1 MNPLV
6 YFYNNIPKRNLGRDG
21 QPRLNPW
28 RGFYRTTQSAI
39 RNYMKYGREV
49 EYYRTNAAAK
59 FFDITEPKSH
69 LIRIPGVNF
78 NNFTPEDIKERI
90 LEYNRIAHNASVYFL
105 STSFIHENETLRFF
119 TIHLYKNT
127 TIGYNKLREED
138 DGVWEYSLN
147 PFLEFDN
154 HIVHTIIRRF
164 YEYHMDAPYLFPTQ
178 EIIYVGIEI
187 RFWDLNQEYLTIR
200 RDVSL
205 WAGSDAESKLHILE
219 NIMRDMVRIY
229 RTVHYGEVYVNPQG
243 SDEMQ
248 YEGRDYAAY
257 PPKITYTTREYVY
270 IESDVNE
277 GHPLPYTL
285 YVKDIDFTFT
295 YDVERSYLRD
305 IFELPLPVLG
315 GCARL
320 DTIRPALKK
329 RIEKFVESNTPI
341 DDTTNSCFFFE
352 LFGDQ
357 AHVKKKEL
365 GYQKNQMINISDALK
380 ILNDVKNDYIILHY
394 VDDHFKIY
402 NRATTE
408 EPLVLLLCDNHY
420 YKIKKKEYIDSII
433 KYRRCNNCYN
443 YFDISNR
450 NNMKHVLQTCN
461 TKKRKRH
468 EDVRYLGYKKP
479 VKYEGNIYFAD
490 FETLIGPD
498 GKLVVY
504 AAGLADDKKN
514 IKMFTGEDSLSQFV
528 DHIKDLEGVLYFYN
542 GSNFDN
548 HFVVQEALNKNL
560 EIKKTIYRG
569 TQLMAFSL
577 NGLKIRDMYL
587 FTMCGLARACVDF
600 GVPEEYYKQ
609 SFDYNLIKTFED
621 VANHIEDIKHY
632 LKYDLLALA
641 HVFEKFRESF
651 MEINNIDM
659 VHFITLSHMAFNAWL
674 SETSHKI
681 ALPNIHFDALIRR
694 SYYGGRVFPQKI
706 VYISKDKDKS
716 YDEIEDYCVDLDFV
730 SLYPTAMKNFEYF
743 YGNPVL
749 VEDSEDI
756 KFLEDKIKNG
766 NYEDWKLVICCDVEY
781 VGDGILYTPL
791 LPERL
796 DNNGV
801 VYNLKKKERQSY
813 IARELYFA
821 LRTGYYKLT
830 KIHYYISFD
839 KSAYLFKD
847 FIDKNM
853 LIKNSSKK
861 GTAPYQISKLT
872 MNATYG
878 KFAQR
883 RFVTNKEIC
892 VNVENLNSENVVAM
906 KFIRK
911 KDDSMGAI
919 VERLCDKREPTKPVY
934 IAAQITAHSRLIC
947 NEALY
952 ELDALNYPERVFHY
966 SDTDSFVLPVKVLKA
981 AKEKNMIGKELGML
995 DDELDGGKIIRAIYL
1010 APKTYI
1016 LEFIREDN
1024 QIYSKV
1030 RCKGIPH
1037 ESGFIEKKSY
1047 DLSEEEALEMINS
1060 GDVRMRVYMLKKG
1073 EQVIKYSRYITFEF
1087 FEEMLNDESLYV
1099 ECRFNSFKRTI
1110 NLNMKDKNEQNE
1122 SGIKFEKRFRSINSL
1137 SWWRDNDI
1145 RQMPENI
1152 EDVSN
1157 PSQ

>member
-154 HIVHTIIRRF
+154 GIVHTIIRRF
-164 YEYHMDAPYLFPTQ
+164 YEYHLDAPYLFPTQ
-178 EIIYVGIEI
+178 EIVYVGIEI

-205 WAGSDAESKLHILE
+205 WTGSDAESKLHILE

-229 RTVHYGEVYVNPQG
+229 RSVHYGEVYVNPQG
-243 SDEMQ
+243 SHEME

-277 GHPLPYTL
+277 AHPLPDTL

-365 GYQKNQMINISDALK
+365 GYEKNQMLNISDALE
-380 ILNDVKNDYIILHY
+380 ILNNVKNDYIILHY
-394 VDDHFKIY
+394 VGDSFKII

-408 EPLVLLLCDNHY
+408 EPLILLLCDNHY
-420 YKIKKKEYIDSII
+420 YRIKKKEYIDSII
-433 KYRRCNNCYN
+433 KYRKCNNCYN
-443 YFDISNR
+443 YYDITNR

-461 TKKRKRH
+461 TKKRKRNQ
-468 EDVRYLGYKKP
+468 DVRYLGYMKP

-490 FETLIGPD
+490 FETLTQPD

-514 IKMFTGEDSLSQFV
+514 MKMFTGEDSLSQFV

-548 HFVVQEALNKNL
+548 HFVVQEALIKNL
-560 EIKKTIYRG
+560 QIKNTIYRG

-577 NGLKIRDMYL
+577 NNLKIRDMYL
-587 FTMCGLARACVDF
+587 FTMCGLARACADF

-609 SFDYNLIKTFED
+609 SFDYNLIRTFED

-674 SETSHKI
+674 SETSYKI

-706 VYISKDKDKS
+706 VYTSKDKDKQ
-716 YDEIEDYCVDLDFV
+716 YDEVEDYCVDLDFV
-730 SLYPTAMKNFEYF
+730 SLYPTAMRNYNYF
-743 YGNPVL
+743 YGEGVL
-749 VEDSEDI
+749 VEERDEIEILKERIQGGD
-756 KFLEDKIKNG
+756 
-766 NYEDWKLVICCDVEY
+766 YTDWKMIICCDVEY
-781 VGDGILYTPL
+781 VGTQLYTPL

-796 DNNGV
+796 SNGSV
-801 VYNLKKKERQSY
+801 VYNLKPKKLQSY
-813 IARELYFA
+813 VARELYFA
-821 LRTGYYKLT
+821 LSTGLYQLN
-830 KIHYYISFD
+830 KIHYVIKFNREAD
-839 KSAYLFKD
+839 LFKD

-853 LIKNSSKK
+853 KIKNSSRK

-878 KFAQR
+878 KFAQK
-883 RFVTNKEIC
+883 RFVTNKE
-892 VNVENLNSENVVAM
+892 VVTDLSSLDTKNVIGM
-906 KFIRK
+906 KLIKREGK
-911 KDDSMGAI
+911 EIGAV
-919 VERLCDKREPTKPVY
+919 VERLCKNREPTKPVY
-934 IAAQITAHSRLIC
+934 IAAQVTAHSRLIC
-947 NEALY
+947 NEVLLKLKALT
-952 ELDALNYPERVFHY
+952 EPERVFHY
-966 SDTDSFVLPVKVLKA
+966 SDTDSFVLPRSVLDY
-981 AKEKNMIGKELGML
+981 AKEENLVGKNLGML

-1024 QIYSKV
+1024 QIYYKV

-1037 ESGFIEKKSY
+1037 ESGFIKKGDYSLTEKEAKKIIDSCDVKS
-1047 DLSEEEALEMINS
+1047 
-1060 GDVRMRVYMLKKG
+1060 RVYKLKRG
-1073 EQVIKYSRYITFEF
+1073 NETLEYSKCITYEF
-1087 FEEMLNDESLYV
+1087 FEKMLYDEDLYV

-1152 EDVSN
+1152 EDISN